1 MKMKVDICKYK
12 RVSLFW
18 ALYDFWSGVFY
29 DMEKRIIYIIIIP
42 TFVIKIER
50 KAKWKT

>member
-1 MKMKVDICKYK
+1 MRTKIDLIKYK

-29 DMEKRIIYIIIIP
+29 DIEK
-42 TFVIKIER
+42 
-50 KAKWKT
+50 